1 MFEDSRSD
9 IFQTDLVVGWF
20 FRDSSHES
28 SISVVGSS
36 LHHDEAVIRSCWRV
50 LWYIYD
56 HNLSKLGSKISTQ
69 ILYTYRYDCSL
80 SIMADNLRR
89 AIQDLSL
96 GIDDAPVTLSA
107 AVCSE
112 ARRVN
117 QFSLMGRPTMQTKQN
132 IRALLTSLPKMWGI
146 PGLITGRLVE
156 RRKFQFVFPTEEML
170 SSVLERG
177 PWAFNDR
184 MLVVSRWNAGMDD
197 QNLNHIPFWVQIR
210 GIPLEYLSEPVIR
223 DIGDRMGE
231 VMKVDFKPEV
241 NAAVE
246 FVRVRINWNV
256 ANPLKFKRN
265 FQFSPGINTLLQFR
279 YERLKGFCDQCDHGD
294 MEIPE
299 QQDAPVLPAQS
310 NQNPVRGSASGSF
323 VALMQNFWSDAPMVE
338 MQQEYERRVGAVR
351 MKRQK
356 EFVTTVVEG
365 QVQGQLEVA
374 SEEDEDHAILE
385 WEARR
390 YDDVDIRQYG
400 SFLQDDQTMEVSD
413 TCLGKRSREEL
424 NEESIDKFPVGKMRM
439 SAEFNALRQLQEDY
453 GQDQEHDHISMIDRG
468 AVGPVPP
475 DAP

>member
-1 MFEDSRSD
+1 MMHDRLMAIAKAILRLLFCSMFEDSRSD

-36 LHHDEAVIRSCWRV
+36 LHHDEAVIRSCWR
-50 LWYIYD
+50 
-56 HNLSKLGSKISTQ
+56 
-69 ILYTYRYDCSL
+69 
-80 SIMADNLRR
+80 
-89 AIQDLSL
+89 
-96 GIDDAPVTLSA
+96 
-107 AVCSE
+107 
-112 ARRVN
+112 
-117 QFSLMGRPTMQTKQN
+117 
-132 IRALLTSLPKMWGI
+132 
-146 PGLITGRLVE
+146 
-156 RRKFQFVFPTEEML
+156 
-170 SSVLERG
+170 
-177 PWAFNDR
+177 
-184 MLVVSRWNAGMDD
+184 
-197 QNLNHIPFWVQIR
+197 
-210 GIPLEYLSEPVIR
+210 
-223 DIGDRMGE
+223 
-231 VMKVDFKPEV
+231 
-241 NAAVE
+241 
-246 FVRVRINWNV
+246 
-256 ANPLKFKRN
+256 
-265 FQFSPGINTLLQFR
+265 
-279 YERLKGFCDQCDHGD
+279 
-294 MEIPE
+294 IPE

-356 EFVTTVVEG
+356 EFVESLIEKGNSSHQTTVVEG

-439 SAEFNALRQLQEDY
+439 SAEFNALR
-453 GQDQEHDHISMIDRG
+453 
-468 AVGPVPP
+468 
-475 DAP
+475 

>member
-1 MFEDSRSD
+1 MAIAKAILRLLFCSMFEDSRSD

-36 LHHDEAVIRSCWRV
+36 LHHDEA
-50 LWYIYD
+50 
-56 HNLSKLGSKISTQ
+56 
-69 ILYTYRYDCSL
+69 
-80 SIMADNLRR
+80 
-89 AIQDLSL
+89 
-96 GIDDAPVTLSA
+96 
-107 AVCSE
+107 
-112 ARRVN
+112 
-117 QFSLMGRPTMQTKQN
+117 
-132 IRALLTSLPKMWGI
+132 
-146 PGLITGRLVE
+146 
-156 RRKFQFVFPTEEML
+156 
-170 SSVLERG
+170 
-177 PWAFNDR
+177 
-184 MLVVSRWNAGMDD
+184 
-197 QNLNHIPFWVQIR
+197 
-210 GIPLEYLSEPVIR
+210 PVIR

-231 VMKVDFKPEV
+231 VMKVDFKPEDG
-241 NAAVE
+241 
-246 FVRVRINWNV
+246 
-256 ANPLKFKRN
+256 ANP
-265 FQFSPGINTLLQFR
+265 
-279 YERLKGFCDQCDHGD
+279 DHGD

-310 NQNPVRGSASGSF
+310 NQNPVRGSVSGSF

-356 EFVTTVVEG
+356 EFVESLIEKGNSSHQTTVVEG

-385 WEARR
+385 WEARL

>member
-1 MFEDSRSD
+1 MAIEKPILRLLFCSMFEDFRSD
-9 IFQTDLVVGWF
+9 IFQIDLVVGWF
-20 FRDSSHES
+20 FRNSSHES
-28 SISVVGSS
+28 FISVVGSF

-56 HNLSKLGSKISTQ
+56 HNLSKLGSKISIQ

-80 SIMADNLRR
+80 SITADNLRR

-107 AVCSE
+107 AVCFE

-132 IRALLTSLPKMWGI
+132 IRALLTSLPKMWSI
-146 PGLITGRLVE
+146 PGLITGRIVE

-184 MLVVSRWNAGMDD
+184 MLVVSQGNAGMDD
-197 QNLNHIPFWVQIR
+197 HNLNHIPFWVQIR
-210 GIPLEYLSEPVIR
+210 GIPLEYMSEPVIR

-231 VMKVDFKPEV
+231 VMKIDFKPEV

-246 FVRVRINWNV
+246 FVRVRLNWNV

-265 FQFSPGINTLLQFR
+265 FQFSPGINTMLQFR
-279 YERLKGFCDQCDHGD
+279 YERLKGFCDQCGMITHDSGDCLPVEGAQMVEDNGDDDPQNGDGDGGNAEDEANPGHGD
-294 MEIPE
+294 MEIHE
-299 QQDAPVLPAQS
+299 QQDAPVPPAQS

-323 VALMQNFWSDAPMVE
+323 VALMQNIWSDAPLVE
-338 MQQEYERRVGAVR
+338 VQQEYERRVGAVR

-356 EFVTTVVEG
+356 EFVESLIEEG
-365 QVQGQLEVA
+365 
-374 SEEDEDHAILE
+374 SSSH
-385 WEARR
+385 
-390 YDDVDIRQYG
+390 
-400 SFLQDDQTMEVSD
+400 
-413 TCLGKRSREEL
+413 
-424 NEESIDKFPVGKMRM
+424 
-439 SAEFNALRQLQEDY
+439 
-453 GQDQEHDHISMIDRG
+453 
-468 AVGPVPP
+468 
-475 DAP
+475 